1 MYEKHANHSLIGDTS
16 IFLGF
21 EHQFKTSSKVLE
33 LSIKILKDGG
43 KYLARVRFFNHESD
57 NKLILNPYIFVKGNL
72 LVKFNDF

>member
-1 MYEKHANHSLIGDTS
+1 MRNEHANYSLIGDTS

-33 LSIKILKDGG
+33 LSMKILKTGG

-57 NKLILNPYIFVKGNL
+57 NK
-72 LVKFNDF
+72 